1 MVRVFK
7 TYRKRFTFILD
18 AVQFDKKGEVNQ
30 ENKNVS
36 NIINCF
42 EKTIEK
48 VDKGLQR
55 QLRIADENTRFQ

>member
-48 VDKGLQR
+48 VAK
-55 QLRIADENTRFQ
+55 N